1 MDSSSPGRGSVA
13 TLATVLLLLAV
24 GILGATGVAGAQAS
38 TIYVD
43 GGADDSDC
51 GGASE
56 YGSIQNAVEDA
67 TAGDTV
73 VVCGGTYAESV
84 TVNKSLTLVADD
96 GSNVTLAGN
105 TLPDGATAITVDS
118 SADGT
123 VVEGFEATGFGTVV
137 DVSNASDAVIRDLV
151 ANDSDTGVAVSAS
164 GTATVSNVTVRN
176 VTLDNVITGVLVS
189 SAGTATVSD
198 VNVFRNLV
206 NGSDT
211 GVSID
216 GDSSVPLEDVGVRQ
230 NLVANATSAGVNVTG
245 TTDPAGVRVTRN
257 FFQDNAPYA
266 VENENAGGN
275 LTAWLN
281 HWGDDSGP
289 GSVDPGDPVVDPITN
304 ETADG
309 AGDNVSANVRFDPWL
324 GQGACTD
331 PQLVNVTDRTVEV
344 FGEEVRLSGL
354 QPTCVWERAA
364 LPLRADDDDAATSV
378 RNLQLFVRGE
388 STADVPANRP
398 RLSVYQQGE
407 SFDLRFESTT
417 AADVS
422 RFAGEDTQLLVVR
435 GAEANTDF
443 EVGLDNATGEG
454 RLSVDAASVSVVDT
468 GQLDGDGELTHTFTP
483 ASAGDY
489 TFVLVTNDF
498 GSGVRVGDAGGI
510 RVDGGV
516 SVVGVESVPVQNEEA
531 SASAVDPSYPAGSN
545 VTFLLDSNLRD
556 ASTNHSVLLYNESTF
571 ADQRVTIEVDGN
583 VSEALSGDLSSSE
596 VTVERSIRSV
606 NGFIRA
612 DVGFSALG
620 FEVDAQ
626 DRSGRVDVGPFL
638 DVALSE
644 FGVDGASDTVTSNAV
659 VLNGSVAVVRSG
671 DSDTAVDV
679 ETFANFST
687 GTYRY
692 VYVAQ
697 QGSEVSSDTG
707 EVDLTTPTPTPTPTP
722 PPSTPTPT
730 AAPGDGGGGGGGQ
743 PGAGPDGEV
752 EIEGT
757 ELLNETVE
765 GGQPVVVRVD
775 LANFDP
781 AQGRITLTMT
791 ADGEVVTE
799 RTVSVGASSRR
810 TVFVR
815 NVFDTAGTFTIG
827 LNGETLGDVTV
838 TAAPGTPGETPP
850 PTTSPP
856 ATPTPTDT
864 VAVTDTPEA
873 TPTGTA
879 GPTPTLPEGPDAP
892 TGTEIVVTFALVLA
906 LLAAV
911 GVVVYVLPAGAV

>member
-1 MDSSSPGRGSVA
+1 MDSSSPGRGTVA
-13 TLATVLLLLAV
+13 TFATVLLLLAV
-24 GILGATGVAGAQAS
+24 GIVGATAVAGAQAS

-43 GGADDSDC
+43 GGADDPACAADD
-51 GGASE
+51 
-56 YGSIQNAVEDA
+56 YDSIQNAVDNA

-73 VVCGGTYAESV
+73 VVCGGTYAENV
-84 TVNKSLTLVADD
+84 TVDKRLTLRAND
-96 GSNVTLAGN
+96 GSDVTLAGE
-105 TLPDGATAITVDS
+105 TLPSGATAVTVES
-118 SADGT
+118 SAAGT
-123 VVEGFEATGFGTVV
+123 VVEGLAVTGFGEVANVTASDTVV
-137 DVSNASDAVIRDLV
+137 RDLV

-176 VTLDNVITGVLVS
+176 VTLDNVTTGVVVEAAGDAAVS
-189 SAGTATVSD
+189 
-198 VNVFRNLV
+198 NVTLFRNLV

-230 NLVANATSAGVNVTG
+230 NLVANATSAGVNVTS

-257 FFQDNAPYA
+257 FLQDNDPLGVQNANTTGAP
-266 VENENAGGN
+266 

-289 GSVDPGDPVVDPITN
+289 GSVDPGDPVVDPVTG
-304 ETADG
+304 TVADG
-309 AGDNVSANVRFDPWL
+309 AGDNVSTNVRFDPWL

-331 PQLVNVTDRTVEV
+331 PQLVNVTGRSLEI
-344 FGEEVRLSGL
+344 FGEDVRLSEL

-417 AADVS
+417 GANTS

-435 GAEANTDF
+435 GDEATTDF

-498 GSGVRVGDAGGI
+498 GSGVRVGEAGGL

-531 SASAVDPSYPAGSN
+531 SATTVDDSYPAGSN

-556 ASTNHSVLLYNESTF
+556 ESTNHSVLLYNESTF
-571 ADQRVTIEVDGN
+571 ADQRVTIEVDGD

-596 VTVERSIRSV
+596 VTIERSIRSV

-626 DRSGRVDVGPFL
+626 DHSGRVDVGPFL

-644 FGVDGASDTVTSNAV
+644 FGVDGASDTVTSDAV
-659 VLNGSVAVVRSG
+659 VLNGSVAVVRSD
-671 DSDTAVDV
+671 DSDATVDV

-707 EVDLTTPTPTPTPTP
+707 EVDLTTPTPTPTPSP

-730 AAPGDGGGGGGGQ
+730 AAPGDGGGGGGGG
-743 PGAGPDGEV
+743 GAGPGGEV
-752 EIEGT
+752 EIEGL

-765 GGQPVVVRVD
+765 TGQPVVVRVD

-781 AQGRITLTMT
+781 SQGRITLAMT
-791 ADGEVVTE
+791 ADGETVTE

-815 NVFDTAGTFTIG
+815 HAFEETGTFTVG

-856 ATPTPTDT
+856 TTATPTDT
-864 VAVTDTPEA
+864 VAVTDTPGA
-873 TPTGTA
+873 TPTGA
-879 GPTPTLPEGPDAP
+879 ASPSPTLPEGPGAP
-892 TGTEIVVTFALVLA
+892 TGTDIVIAFALVLA